1 MIELVGSKFT
11 HFYVADV
18 DNYFKQGFYQFKLIT
33 HDFIIEAFR

>member
-1 MIELVGSKFT
+1 MIELVESKFT
-11 HFYVADV
+11 HFDV